1 MTEEFAVD
9 LHVHS
14 ELSHDAR
21 APVEVILDH
30 AEDIEMDAIAITDHD
45 RIENALRAKKLAE
58 DRDLV
63 VIPGVEVST
72 SNGHLLA
79 LGVEQRP
86 KKGKKLQDTIEA
98 VRAMGGTAVVP
109 HPFQVTRHGA
119 RKRHIKDCDAI
130 EVYNPW
136 LFTGLRNRRA
146 KKFAR
151 NRDIPGVAFSDA
163 HVAGMIGRAHTM
175 IRAEPPLT
183 PEKVLDAIKGGNES
197 IEGKR
202 QPIPVSAWNY
212 TKCAVRKLAY
222 FMPS

>member
-9 LHVHS
+9 LHVHT

-45 RIENALRAKKLAE
+45 RIENALRATKLAE
-58 DRDLV
+58 DRDIT

-72 SNGHLLA
+72 ANGHLLA
-79 LGVEQRP
+79 LGVERRP
-86 KKGKKLQDTIEA
+86 EKGRKLQDTVEA

-109 HPFQVTRHGA
+109 HPFQFTRHGA
-119 RKRHIKDCDAI
+119 RKRHITDCDAI

-146 KKFAR
+146 RTFAEK
-151 NRDIPGVAFSDA
+151 RDIPGVAFSDA

-183 PEKVLDAIKGGNES
+183 QEKVLDAIKAGHES

-202 QPIPVSAWNY
+202 QPIPVSTWNY
-212 TKCAVRKLAY
+212 IKCAFRKMAY
-222 FMPS
+222 FIPF